1 MKKYIFLVGIFL
13 GITLLTSITSAST
26 LTYEL
31 SQTTTTVTADITEQE
46 TLILPATYDN
56 LKPILGY
63 ELIED
68 VLIIT
73 NPITLS
79 FETTEYIESI
89 GNNEYLFTIPRQL
102 TSSSKVEV
110 VLPKGFILSNDLAFP
125 KEFELSSNGENIIIT
140 WNDFDGGEIILFYE
154 KATNT
159 PILMYALI
167 IAIIIVGAIV
177 LVLYQNKNHKKRMA
191 KIHEEQKQKQ
201 KQLRVMQKKQ
211 STENKTKNLFGD
223 EKKIIEYLLQKKS
236 KESWTKEMEKDLEIS
251 KVRLSRKLRSLEEKG
266 LVTKVAHGN
275 ANLVKLVK

>member
-1 MKKYIFLVGIFL
+1 M